1 LKSKPRLLDKK
12 TTHIVNCVFG
22 KDVVI
27 AGNVTLA
34 NCEIG
39 DGVHI
44 FPMCEIS
51 GSVIGDGSYIRAS
64 FIENSTIGKN
74 NQIGPFAR
82 IRPNSTTHDNVKI
95 GNFVEVKNSELHS
108 GVKANHLAYI
118 GDSEIGQNTNIGCGA
133 IFVNYNGRIK
143 QRCKVG
149 KNCFIGSNVNVIAPI
164 EISDGSYI
172 CAGTT
177 ITDNTEIDDFV
188 IGRVIPTIKAG
199 RAKEYRKEE

>member
-1 LKSKPRLLDKK
+1 MKNKPRLLDKK
-12 TTHIVNCVFG
+12 STHIIGCVFG
-22 KDVVI
+22 ENVVI
-27 AGNVTLA
+27 AGNVTLV

-44 FPMCEIS
+44 FPGCEIS
-51 GSVIGDGSYIRAS
+51 GSIIGNGSIIRAS
-64 FIENSTIGKN
+64 FIENSTIGDN

-82 IRPNSTTHDNVKI
+82 IRSNTITHDSVKI
-95 GNFVEVKNSELHS
+95 GNFVEVKNSELHN

-118 GDSEIGQNTNIGCGA
+118 GDSEIGENTNIGCGA
-133 IFVNYNGRIK
+133 IFVNYNGRVK

-164 EISDGSYI
+164 EIADGSYI

-177 ITDNTEIDDFV
+177 VTDNTEVDDFV
-188 IGRVIPTIKAG
+188 IGRVKPVVKAG
-199 RAKEYRKEE
+199 RGKKYRKEN